1 MLAEGSG
8 GVYSHPAGTTDG
20 RDGDHSP
27 PGRAWPTEVA
37 GWRAVFPVPVHPAR
51 PVDFSLTHGQ

>member
-20 RDGDHSP
+20 RDGDHFRTTGMSLVNQ
-27 PGRAWPTEVA
+27 G
-37 GWRAVFPVPVHPAR
+37 GWLACSFPVPVHLPR
-51 PVDFSLTHGQ
+51 QLTSA